1 MRQEKDHGSKLYFYQ
16 QKLFVALPRNS
27 ETSFGAPAQAAPPQQ
42 TSSIK
47 Q

>member
-1 MRQEKDHGSKLYFYQ
+1 MRQEKDHGSKLYFNQ
-16 QKLFVALPRNS
+16 QKLFVELPRNS
-27 ETSFGAPAQAAPPQQ
+27 ENSFGAPAQAAQPHH